1 MHKNNWK
8 KIGKDRRAGIL
19 APLFSVYSE
28 NSTGIGDFCDLNLI
42 FDWCARSGL
51 SIYQLLPMN
60 EVGPTFCPY
69 DAVSSFALEP
79 MYISLAPLVQMS
91 GKAVK
96 SAISALKRKFPSGK
110 KYVDYGI
117 KEAKREILWEIFS
130 DGKKSYDSEEFK
142 EFAAENEYWLNDF
155 ALFKVLK
162 TCHKGKPWYE
172 WADGYRDRDP
182 EMINTFSEEHAPY
195 IEFEKWMQWLAF
207 KQFTSAKEYAASK
220 GIFICGDLPI
230 LTSKDSADVW
240 AHPEFFKLDF
250 LAGAPPDMYC
260 AKGQRW
266 SMPTYNWDAIADDDY
281 SYLKAKLNFAE
292 NFYDI
297 VRIDHVVG
305 LFRLWSIPASEPYEN
320 EGLAGSF
327 DPRDENVWTE
337 HGRAILSIMLENTS
351 MLFTAEDLGM
361 IPKDCPAT
369 LKDFEIPGNE
379 VQRWV
384 KDWAVSHD
392 FIAPKDY
399 RLFSVAMLSTHD
411 TTNWAGW
418 WENEAGTIDEA
429 LFVRRSAGRNID
441 CEGAARRLFDPHLS
455 RHGRLRWLTSVD
467 SADALAAG
475 LGKRKEEIADF
486 VEMYENTYMEKEKLW
501 KRLGLKGAM
510 RENADKEIV
519 EAALAMTLSA
529 KSVFC
534 IELMNDYLYLTDSFS
549 GDPYQV
555 RINKPG
561 TVNKANWSMVIP
573 LSLDELLNNGLG
585 EKIKKMTSFAGRI

>member
-8 KIGKDRRAGIL
+8 DIGKIRRAGVL
-19 APLFSVYSE
+19 APLFSIYSK
-28 NSTGIGDFCDLNLI
+28 NSVGIGDFCDLNMV
-42 FDWCARSGL
+42 FDWCAQSGL
-51 SIYQLLPMN
+51 SIFQLLPMN

-79 MYISLAPLVQMS
+79 MYISLDALAEAEDKTI
-91 GKAVK
+91 KAN
-96 SAISALKRKFPSGK
+96 ISLLKKKFPVGK
-110 KYVDYGI
+110 KNVDYGI
-117 KEAKREILWEIFS
+117 KDAKRDILWKIFS
-130 DGKKSYDSEEFK
+130 GCKNACGSKEFK
-142 EFAAENEYWLNDF
+142 KFISENDYWLQDF
-155 ALFKVLK
+155 ALFKVIK
-162 TCHKGKPWYE
+162 SCHKGNPWYE
-172 WADGYRDRDP
+172 WSDGYRDRDP
-182 EMINTFSEEHAPY
+182 GMMNVFIEEHAPY

-207 KQFTSAKEYAASK
+207 KQFKTAKEYAVSK
-220 GIFICGDLPI
+220 NILICGDLPI

-240 AHPEFFKLDF
+240 AHPEFFNLDF

-266 SMPTYNWDAIADDDY
+266 SMPTYNWDAIADEDY
-281 SYLKAKLNFAE
+281 DYLKAKLKFAE

-297 VRIDHVVG
+297 IRIDHVVG
-305 LFRLWSIPASEPYEN
+305 LFRIWSIPASSPAEN

-327 DPRDENVWTE
+327 DPSDERVWAE

-361 IPKDCPAT
+361 IPKDCPTT

-384 KDWAVSHD
+384 KDWAGLHD
-392 FIAPKDY
+392 FIAPNDY

-418 WENEAGTIDEA
+418 WENEAGTVDEA
-429 LFVRRSAGRNID
+429 LFVRRTAGRGID
-441 CEGAARRLFDPHLS
+441 CDNAVRKLFDPNLS
-455 RHGRLRWLTSVD
+455 RHGRLRWLKSVN
-467 SADALAAG
+467 SADALAEA
-475 LGKRKEEIADF
+475 LGKRREEVGDF

-501 KRLGLKGAM
+501 EKLGLQGAM
-510 RENADKEIV
+510 RDKADKEIV
-519 EAALAMTLSA
+519 EAALNITLNA
-529 KSVFC
+529 KSIFC
-534 IELMNDYLYLTDSFS
+534 IELMNDYLYLTDSFA
-549 GDPYQV
+549 GDPYSV

-573 LSLDELLNNGLG
+573 VSLEDLVKDGLSK
-585 EKIKKMTSFAGRI
+585 KIKKMVAGAHR